1 MTSET
6 WADIAL
12 PALLRH
18 ARATYGNAMRDAL
31 AERGYD
37 DIPGNGLYVIGALA
51 IGEAP
56 LGQIIRELR
65 VSKQAGGQLVD
76 ALVLRGYLVRETDP
90 DDRRKLTVDCAAA
103 PSRWS
108 GDISARKVEHP
119 ALAQLPWPTFSRY
132 SSSHGVLLSGIGGA
146 GSALRRAISSGS
158 TSASQLPALRSMR
171 IVSPVRSQ
179 ASPPP
184 AALSGEALRIEGL
197 SDVPDW
203 RPSPSV
209 GRLMMPC
216 WMM

>member
-90 DDRRKLTVDCAAA
+90 DDRRKLTVTLTERGLAAA
-103 PSRWS
+103 ETQ
-108 GDISARKVEHP
+108 GEARKRVDAELLTRIGAEKVAHGREM
-119 ALAQLPWPTFSRY
+119 LATLIAMAREE
-132 SSSHGVLLSGIGGA
+132 
-146 GSALRRAISSGS
+146 RE
-158 TSASQLPALRSMR
+158 
-171 IVSPVRSQ
+171 
-179 ASPPP
+179 
-184 AALSGEALRIEGL
+184 AA
-197 SDVPDW
+197 
-203 RPSPSV
+203 
-209 GRLMMPC
+209 
-216 WMM
+216 